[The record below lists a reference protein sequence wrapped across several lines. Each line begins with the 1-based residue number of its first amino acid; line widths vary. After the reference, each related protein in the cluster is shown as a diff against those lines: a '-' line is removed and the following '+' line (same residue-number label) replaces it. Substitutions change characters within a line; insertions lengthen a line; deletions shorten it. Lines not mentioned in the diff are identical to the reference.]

1 MSTEINDNKE
11 GLNLKTELRAKR
23 IIHVS
28 GEAQLPIKVGEELN
42 YISGNI
48 MYWTDRVKKILEI
61 AEGYVRVETSSYYYT
76 IERQDKNSGEARLA
90 A

>member
-1 MSTEINDNKE
+1 M
-11 GLNLKTELRAKR
+11 KTELRTKR
-23 IIHVS
+23 IVRVS
-28 GEAQLPIKVGEELN
+28 GEVQLPIKVGEELS

-61 AEGYVRVETSSYYYT
+61 AEEYVRVETSSYYYT
-76 IERQDKNSGEARLA
+76 IERQDNNRGETRLA

>member
-1 MSTEINDNKE
+1 M
-11 GLNLKTELRAKR
+11 KTELRTKR
-23 IIHVS
+23 IVRVS
-28 GEAQLPIKVGEELN
+28 GEVQLPIKVGEELS

-61 AEGYVRVETSSYYYT
+61 AQEYVQVETRSNYYT
-76 IERQDKNSGEARLA
+76 IDRQDQNSGETRLA

>member
-1 MSTEINDNKE
+1 M
-11 GLNLKTELRAKR
+11 KTELRTKR
-23 IIHVS
+23 IVRVS
-28 GEAQLPIKVGEELN
+28 GEVQLPIKGGEELS

-61 AEGYVRVETSSYYYT
+61 AEEYVRVETSSYYYT
-76 IERQDKNSGEARLA
+76 IERQDKNSGETRLA

>member
-1 MSTEINDNKE
+1 M
-11 GLNLKTELRAKR
+11 KTELRTKR
-23 IIHVS
+23 IVRVS
-28 GEAQLPIKVGEELN
+28 GEVQLPIKVGEELS

-61 AEGYVRVETSSYYYT
+61 AEEYVRVETSSYYYT

>member
-1 MSTEINDNKE
+1 M
-11 GLNLKTELRAKR
+11 KTELRTKR
-23 IIHVS
+23 IVRVS
-28 GEAQLPIKVGEELN
+28 GEVQLPIKVGEELS

>member
-1 MSTEINDNKE
+1 M
-11 GLNLKTELRAKR
+11 KTELRTKR
-23 IIHVS
+23 IVRVS
-28 GEAQLPIKVGEELN
+28 GEVQLPIKVGEELS

-61 AEGYVRVETSSYYYT
+61 AEEYVRVETSSYYYT
-76 IERQDKNSGEARLA
+76 IELQDKNSGETRLA

>member
-1 MSTEINDNKE
+1 M
-11 GLNLKTELRAKR
+11 KTELRTKR
-23 IIHVS
+23 IVRVS
-28 GEAQLPIKVGEELN
+28 GEVQLPIKVGEELS

-61 AEGYVRVETSSYYYT
+61 AEEYVRVETSSYYYT
-76 IERQDKNSGEARLA
+76 IERQNKHSGEARLA

>member
-1 MSTEINDNKE
+1 M
-11 GLNLKTELRAKR
+11 KTELRTKR
-23 IIHVS
+23 IVRVS
-28 GEAQLPIKVGEELN
+28 GEVQLPIKVGEELS

-61 AEGYVRVETSSYYYT
+61 AEYVRVETSSYYYT
-76 IERQDKNSGEARLA
+76 IERQDKNSGETRLA

>member
-1 MSTEINDNKE
+1 M
-11 GLNLKTELRAKR
+11 KTELRAKR
-23 IIHVS
+23 IVRVS
-28 GEAQLPIKVGEELN
+28 GEVQLPIKVGEELS

>member
-1 MSTEINDNKE
+1 M
-11 GLNLKTELRAKR
+11 KTELRTKH
-23 IIHVS
+23 IVHVS
-28 GEAQLPIKVGEELN
+28 GEVQLPIRVGEELS

-61 AEGYVRVETSSYYYT
+61 AEEYVRVETSSYYCT
-76 IERQDKNSGEARLA
+76 IERQNKKSGEARLA

>member
-1 MSTEINDNKE
+1 M
-11 GLNLKTELRAKR
+11 KTELRTKR
-23 IIHVS
+23 IVRVS
-28 GEAQLPIKVGEELN
+28 GEVQLPIKVGEELS

-61 AEGYVRVETSSYYYT
+61 AEEYVRVKTSSYYYT
-76 IERQDKNSGEARLA
+76 IDRQDKNSGEERLA

>member
-1 MSTEINDNKE
+1 M
-11 GLNLKTELRAKR
+11 KTELRTKR
-23 IIHVS
+23 IVRVS
-28 GEAQLPIKVGEELN
+28 GEVQLPIKVGEELS

-61 AEGYVRVETSSYYYT
+61 AEEYVRVETSSYYYT
-76 IERQDKNSGEARLA
+76 IERQNKNSGEARLA

>member
-1 MSTEINDNKE
+1 MKTEIR
-11 GLNLKTELRAKR
+11 TKR
-23 IIHVS
+23 IVRVS
-28 GEAQLPIKVGEELN
+28 GEVQLPIKVGEELS

-61 AEGYVRVETSSYYYT
+61 AEEYVRVETSSYYYT
-76 IERQDKNSGEARLA
+76 IERQNKHSGEARLA

>member
-1 MSTEINDNKE
+1 M
-11 GLNLKTELRAKR
+11 KTELRAKR

-28 GEAQLPIKVGEELN
+28 GEVQLPIKVGEELN

-76 IERQDKNSGEARLA
+76 IERQGKNSGEARLA

>member
-1 MSTEINDNKE
+1 MKTEIR
-11 GLNLKTELRAKR
+11 TKR
-23 IIHVS
+23 IVRVS
-28 GEAQLPIKVGEELN
+28 GEVQLPIKVGEELS

-61 AEGYVRVETSSYYYT
+61 AEEYVRVETSSYYYT
-76 IERQDKNSGEARLA
+76 IDRQDKNSGEARLA

>member
-1 MSTEINDNKE
+1 M
-11 GLNLKTELRAKR
+11 KTELRTKR
-23 IIHVS
+23 IVRVS
-28 GEAQLPIKVGEELN
+28 GEVQLPIKVGEELS

-61 AEGYVRVETSSYYYT
+61 GEEYVRVETSSYYYT
-76 IERQDKNSGEARLA
+76 IERQDKNSGETRLA

>member
-1 MSTEINDNKE
+1 MKTEIR
-11 GLNLKTELRAKR
+11 TKR
-23 IIHVS
+23 IVRVS
-28 GEAQLPIKVGEELN
+28 GEVQLPIRVGEELS

-61 AEGYVRVETSSYYYT
+61 AEEYVRVETSSYYYT
-76 IERQDKNSGEARLA
+76 IDRQDKNSGEARLA

>member
-1 MSTEINDNKE
+1 M
-11 GLNLKTELRAKR
+11 KTELRTKR
-23 IIHVS
+23 IVRVS
-28 GEAQLPIKVGEELN
+28 GEVQLPIKVGEELS

-61 AEGYVRVETSSYYYT
+61 AEEYVRVETSSYYYT
-76 IERQDKNSGEARLA
+76 IDRQDKNSGEARLA

>member
-1 MSTEINDNKE
+1 MKTEIR
-11 GLNLKTELRAKR
+11 TKR
-23 IIHVS
+23 IVRVS
-28 GEAQLPIKVGEELN
+28 GEVQLPIRVGEELS

-61 AEGYVRVETSSYYYT
+61 AEEYVRVETSSYYYT
-76 IERQDKNSGEARLA
+76 IDRQDKNSGEERLA

>member
-1 MSTEINDNKE
+1 M
-11 GLNLKTELRAKR
+11 KTELRTKR
-23 IIHVS
+23 IVRVS
-28 GEAQLPIKVGEELN
+28 GEVQLPIKVGEELS

-61 AEGYVRVETSSYYYT
+61 AEEYVRVETSSYYYT
-76 IERQDKNSGEARLA
+76 IERQDQNSGGTRLA

>member
-1 MSTEINDNKE
+1 
-11 GLNLKTELRAKR
+11 
-23 IIHVS
+23 
-28 GEAQLPIKVGEELN
+28 
-42 YISGNI
+42 